1 MAVFLYDGSFEG
13 FLTVLE
19 RLFTAKEKP
28 GDISSHPPLHADL
41 FHPPITVETDGET
54 ADVFLAQVGHRI
66 SREAQRT
73 LYHAFL
79 SEAEGMEM
87 ALYRWLEL
95 GFCSGRRVERLLS
108 HDRVLPVIRLVRK
121 VRAEAHRLKG
131 FVRFRE
137 VNGGFWYAS
146 LSPDHAVLTLIA
158 PHFARR
164 FSDQNWVIHDL
175 KRGMAA
181 VHDAGRKEW
190 TTVSLDLTG
199 EPEASEREV
208 LCSELW
214 KRYFVGVTVEERMN
228 RKLQNQHV
236 PRRYRR
242 HLTEFGD

>member
-1 MAVFLYDGSFEG
+1 MSVFLYDGSFEG

-19 RLFTAKEKP
+19 RLFAAKEEP
-28 GDISSHPPLHADL
+28 GDVSSRSPLNPDL
-41 FHPPITVETDGET
+41 FHPPITVAADGE
-54 ADVFLAQVGHRI
+54 AAEAFLAQVEQTI

-79 SEAEGMEM
+79 SETEGREM

-95 GFCSGRRVERLLS
+95 GFRSGRRVEGLLS
-108 HDRVLPVIRLVRK
+108 HDRVLPVNRLVRT

-137 VNGGFWYAS
+137 LAGGFWYAPI
-146 LSPDHAVLTLIA
+146 SPDHAVLTLIA

-164 FSDQNWVIHDL
+164 FSDQDWVIHDL
-175 KRGMAA
+175 KRGIAA
-181 VHDAGRKEW
+181 VHDAGRREW
-190 TTVSLDLTG
+190 ATVPLELNS
-199 EPEASEREV
+199 EPEATEREL

-214 KRYFVGVTVEERMN
+214 KRYFAGVTVEERMN

-236 PRRYRR
+236 PQRYRR

>member
-19 RLFTAKEKP
+19 RLFSAKEEP
-28 GDISSHPPLHADL
+28 GEISSSPPLHADL
-41 FHPPITVETDGET
+41 FHPPTTVETDVEA
-54 ADVFLAQVGHRI
+54 ADAFLVKVGQRI
-66 SREAQRT
+66 SRETQRT
-73 LYHAFL
+73 LYHTFL

-95 GFCSGRRVERLLS
+95 GFRSGRRVEGLLS
-108 HDRVLPVIRLVRK
+108 HDRVLPVNRLVRK
-121 VRAEAHRLKG
+121 VRFEAHRLKG

-137 VNGGFWYAS
+137 LAEGFWYAP

-164 FSDQNWVIHDL
+164 FSDQNWVLHDL

-181 VHDAGRKEW
+181 VHDAGRREW
-190 TTVSLDLTG
+190 TTVPLELSG
-199 EPEASEREV
+199 EPEASEKEV

-214 KRYFVGVTVEERMN
+214 KRYFAGVTVEGRMN
-228 RKLQNQHV
+228 RKLQDQHV
-236 PRRYRR
+236 PRRYRQ